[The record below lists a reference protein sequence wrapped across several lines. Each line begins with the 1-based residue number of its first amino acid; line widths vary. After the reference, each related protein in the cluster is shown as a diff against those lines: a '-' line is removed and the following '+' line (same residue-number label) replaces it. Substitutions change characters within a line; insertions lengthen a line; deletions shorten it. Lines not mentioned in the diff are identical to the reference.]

1 MLTEERKTELR
12 DNYLRVLERVEN
24 ARIRRGGD
32 APVTLLAAS
41 KTMPAEDIAFL
52 ARECGMKLCGEN
64 HAQEFRDKFDEVTAA
79 GAKMDFIGHL
89 QSNKI
94 KYVVGKAGLIHSVD
108 SVKIAADINDRAEKL
123 GIIQD
128 VLIEVNIGCEE
139 SKTGISP
146 REIEKITAETAKL
159 SHLNIR
165 GMMAMTPFCKNN
177 SEIHNFFAESYRIF
191 LDFFD
196 KKPHNIGEAVLSM
209 GMSDSFEAAIEEG
222 ATLVRV
228 GSSIF
233 GARDYSRK

>member
-1 MLTEERKTELR
+1 MMTEERKTELR

-41 KTMPAEDIAFL
+41 KTMPAEDIAYL

-79 GAKMDFIGHL
+79 GARMDFIGHL
-89 QSNKI
+89 QPNKV

-108 SVKIAADINDRAEKL
+108 SLKIAEEINARAEKL
-123 GIIQD
+123 GLKQD
-128 VLIEVNIGCEE
+128 VLVEVNIGGEE
-139 SKTGISP
+139 TKTGLPKYELEDFIGGFN
-146 REIEKITAETAKL
+146 KFD
-159 SHLNIR
+159 HLNLC
-165 GMMAMTPFCKNN
+165 GMMSMAPKCENN
-177 SEIHNFFAESYRIF
+177 SENHKYFAESYRIF
-191 LDFFD
+191 LDFFA
-196 KKPHNIGEAVLSM
+196 KKPHNIKEVVLSM

-233 GARDYSRK
+233 GARNYR